1 MSNSNELAV
10 LAVPTNNVLAPMVQV
25 SVIKGAYVQHPH
37 VQARNFAS
45 IQSVFGKAP
54 CNEGT
59 PVLIDGST
67 IHKLQPF
74 VFLMTPYFAQY
85 HAEADMQGN
94 YTQCFPITQ
103 QPPKGAREVIDS
115 IVLCVSGGEDGAPPT
130 VRPARMR
137 LKSGKCQLLKT
148 AYEALAALDTKD
160 KKLGALV
167 KSGLAPYNFL
177 TFDASYR
184 TETGKVSK
192 KAYYVANAEGM
203 VTTPELTKTLVA
215 LMKNQDFIKAY
226 NVCVEGHNDTLEGVK
241 QLGGMA

>member
-1 MSNSNELAV
+1 MSNSTELAV
-10 LAVPTNNVLAPMVQV
+10 LAVPSNNVLAPMVQV

-37 VQARNFAS
+37 VQARNFPA
-45 IQSVFGKAP
+45 IQAVFGKTP

-59 PVLIDGST
+59 PVYVDGTT
-67 IHKLQPF
+67 ILKLQPF
-74 VFLMTPYFAQY
+74 TFLMTPYYAQY

-115 IVLCVSGGEDGAPPT
+115 IVLCVFDGDGDAPPT

-148 AYEALAALDTKD
+148 AYEALAALDIKD
-160 KKLGALV
+160 KKLGALT

-177 TFDASYR
+177 TFDASYH

-192 KAYYVANAEGM
+192 KAYYVANAAGEI
-203 VTTPELTKTLVA
+203 TTPELTKTLVA
-215 LMKNQDFIKAY
+215 LMKSQDFIKAY
-226 NVCVEGHNDTLEGVK
+226 NICVEGHNDTLEGVA
-241 QLGGMA
+241 QLGGVA